1 MLMEFKDMKVILLYP
16 FKSEL
21 MTQTLTNLFPP
32 KPNQTYSFLRFLKT
46 HEKIY
51 QTEAVE
57 IKTKNKLKALSK
69 SDKLPDLS
77 HVKSKLLLIK

>member
-32 KPNQTYSFLRFLKT
+32 KTKSIIFISQILK
-46 HEKIY
+46 
-51 QTEAVE
+51 
-57 IKTKNKLKALSK
+57 
-69 SDKLPDLS
+69 DP
-77 HVKSKLLLIK
+77 

>member
-32 KPNQTYSFLRFLKT
+32 KTKSNIFISQILKDPW
-46 HEKIY
+46 ENLSDGSSRN
-51 QTEAVE
+51 
-57 IKTKNKLKALSK
+57 KNKKQTK
-69 SDKLPDLS
+69 ST
-77 HVKSKLLLIK
+77 V